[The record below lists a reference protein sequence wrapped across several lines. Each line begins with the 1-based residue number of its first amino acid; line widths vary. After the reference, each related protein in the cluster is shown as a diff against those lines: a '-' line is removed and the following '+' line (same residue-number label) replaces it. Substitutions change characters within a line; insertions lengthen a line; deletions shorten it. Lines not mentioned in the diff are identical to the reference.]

1 MELSYPLRLACLIAV
16 SMAVLQILFEFL
28 FWLAASPILRAVRSL
43 TLRGQERAL
52 YLLQFV
58 PVALSLAITICCWVP
73 EYVANETNFAS
84 EDVGSV
90 CLSIASLLFTWWA
103 VRAIHVSVITLR
115 TLRFS
120 RACRRNGTPISGL
133 DGSTPIVAV
142 PAAAVRAG
150 LVGVLRPFIFIS
162 KSLLDDRAVAP
173 GALGIVL
180 AHERAH
186 ARQHDN
192 FKLLTLHCLPR
203 LNLRLGSGKTWM
215 QHWQNTAEWAADEDA
230 VHGDR
235 SRALLLAETL
245 IALARS
251 ASAPQPQVACT
262 YFVCEQSELALRIER
277 LLQPEPRS
285 KVRSKAGASY
295 RVLTA
300 CAVAL
305 AAAAVVV
312 ANVATLLR
320 DIPERLLH
328 LG

>member
-16 SMAVLQILFEFL
+16 SMAVLQILFELL

-43 TLRGQERAL
+43 TLRRQERVL
-52 YLLQFV
+52 YLLHFV
-58 PVALSLAITICCWVP
+58 PVALSLAITACCWVP

-90 CLSIASLLFTWWA
+90 CLIIASLLFTWWA
-103 VRAIHVSVITLR
+103 VRAINVSVITLR

-120 RACRRNGTPISGL
+120 RACKRNGTPISPV
-133 DGSTPIVAV
+133 DDTTPIIAV
-142 PAAAVRAG
+142 PAAVARAG
-150 LVGVLRPFIFIS
+150 LVGVLRPVIFIS
-162 KSLLDDRAVAP
+162 KSLLDDRVFAP
-173 GALGIVL
+173 VALGIVL

-186 ARQHDN
+186 ARQRDN

-203 LNLRLGSGKTWM
+203 LNLRLASGKTWM

-245 IALARS
+245 ITLARS
-251 ASAPQPQVACT
+251 ASAPQPQVTCT

-277 LLQPEPRS
+277 LLQPQPRI
-285 KVRSKAGASY
+285 KASPSY
-295 RVLTA
+295 RIITA
-300 CAVAL
+300 CAIAL
-305 AAAAVVV
+305 AAATIVL
-312 ANVATLLR
+312 ANVATLLH

>member
-1 MELSYPLRLACLIAV
+1 MELSYPLRLVCLIAV
-16 SMAVLQILFEFL
+16 SMAVLQILFELL

-43 TLRGQERAL
+43 TLRRQERVL
-52 YLLQFV
+52 YLLHFV
-58 PVALSLAITICCWVP
+58 PFVLSLAITALCWVP

-84 EDVGSV
+84 EEVGSV
-90 CLSIASLLFTWWA
+90 CLVIASLLFTWWA
-103 VRAIHVSVITLR
+103 IRAVNVGVIALR

-120 RACRRNGTPISGL
+120 RACRRNGTPISAV
-133 DGSTPIVAV
+133 DSTTPIVAV
-142 PAAAVRAG
+142 TAAAVRAG

-162 KSLLDDRAVAP
+162 KSLLDDRSFAP
-173 GALGIVL
+173 VALGIVL

-192 FKLLTLHCLPR
+192 FKLLSLYCLPR
-203 LNLRLGSGKTWM
+203 LDLRLPSGKTWM

-245 IALARS
+245 IVLAR
-251 ASAPQPQVACT
+251 ATSAPRPQVTCT
-262 YFVCEQSELALRIER
+262 YFVCEQSDLALRIER
-277 LLQPEPRS
+277 LLQPQPRF
-285 KVRSKAGASY
+285 KAGPSY
-295 RVLTA
+295 SIIAA

-305 AAAAVVV
+305 A
-312 ANVATLLR
+312 VATVVLSHVTTLLH

>member
-16 SMAVLQILFEFL
+16 SMALLQILFELL

-43 TLRGQERAL
+43 TLRRQERVL
-52 YLLQFV
+52 YLLHFA
-58 PVALSLAITICCWVP
+58 PVALSLAITACCWVP

-90 CLSIASLLFTWWA
+90 CLVIASLLFTWWA
-103 VRAIHVSVITLR
+103 VRAINVSVITLR

-120 RACRRNGTPISGL
+120 RACQRNGRLISAV
-133 DGSTPIVAV
+133 DGTTPIVAF
-142 PAAAVRAG
+142 PAAVAHAG

-162 KSLLDDRAVAP
+162 KSLLDDRAFAP
-173 GALGIVL
+173 VALGIVL

-192 FKLLTLHCLPR
+192 FKLLTLHCLPH
-203 LNLRLGSGKTWM
+203 LNLRLASGKTWM

-230 VHGDR
+230 VYGDR

-251 ASAPQPQVACT
+251 ASAPQPQVTCT
-262 YFVCEQSELALRIER
+262 YFVSEQSELALRIEH
-277 LLQPEPRS
+277 LLQPQLRF
-285 KVRSKAGASY
+285 KASPSY
-295 RVLTA
+295 CIITA

-305 AAAAVVV
+305 AAATIVLATVT
-312 ANVATLLR
+312 TLLH